1 VEVLLCIGVATRLA
15 AGCRSGG
22 TYCRCCFILA
32 GKMYFAEEVA
42 VAGATIADALVP
54 RAHVSVD
61 DDVLLCVA
69 VLSELLFPI

>member
-1 VEVLLCIGVATRLA
+1 
-15 AGCRSGG
+15 
-22 TYCRCCFILA
+22 
-32 GKMYFAEEVA
+32 MYFAEEVA